1 MQLDT
6 VEGPTALQ
14 TAGPLVQIGD
24 DSPCFGSGLTVV
36 FRQMRAYFEIDE
48 QRVGT
53 HDTARLPFVESIEL
67 KTGPPFA
74 KFRVGPKPQC

>member
-48 QRVGT
+48 QRVRYSRYRST
-53 HDTARLPFVESIEL
+53 PF
-67 KTGPPFA
+67 
-74 KFRVGPKPQC
+74 C